1 MRAQLE
7 RFLLAPA
14 AARPFAALRIGLA
27 AALLGQALQ
36 VAPMFLA
43 FYHHG
48 GLLRG
53 SLMDAFAPTHLPPLG
68 RLAPTLAID
77 GAMESLVLI
86 VCGLLY
92 VGSLVSMLVGWRTRA
107 VTCSAWLLHWV
118 FTSLAPHTNYGV
130 DAFASVYLF
139 YLLWAPAG
147 AALSL
152 DRRAGRASDRPRE
165 SSRLLL
171 RVMQVPP
178 VRRVP
183 VLGRR
188 EGVRGAVARR
198 RGDLALA
205 DDPGLRCVRLHLA
218 RAGPAARGAGGLV
231 RARRRDRISPVHMA
245 AAHAAIVDRGGG
257 GDARGHR
264 DLHGAPR
271 VRRRDDRIDG
281 LAVRGQRG
289 AGRPR
294 SIGAAEHAAGRVA
307 GHVSAGLGS
316 VRETGQ

>member
-14 AARPFAALRIGLA
+14 RARPFAALRIGLA

-68 RLAPTLAID
+68 RLAPTLALD

-171 RVMQVPP
+171 RVMQVHLCVAYLFSGVEKASGEQWRDGEAIWRSLTTQGYGAFDFTWLAQVPLLAVLAGWSVLVVEIGYP
-178 VRRVP
+178 LFIWPRRTRRLWIAAVVAMHAGIGIFMGLHVFAAVMI
-183 VLGRR
+183 VLTVSLF
-188 EGVRGAVARR
+188 GVSAEPDAR
-198 RGDLALA
+198 DQSAQQST
-205 DDPGLRCVRLHLA
+205 P
-218 RAGPAARGAGGLV
+218 RAG
-231 RARRRDRISPVHMA
+231 S
-245 AAHAAIVDRGGG
+245 
-257 GDARGHR
+257 
-264 DLHGAPR
+264 
-271 VRRRDDRIDG
+271 
-281 LAVRGQRG
+281 LA
-289 AGRPR
+289 
-294 SIGAAEHAAGRVA
+294 
-307 GHVSAGLGS
+307 
-316 VRETGQ
+316 T